1 VSQVPTALPP
11 RRRASAARRA
21 KAEQVNDILGA
32 TYPDARCELDYGNP
46 LQLLVAT
53 VLSAQCT
60 DARVNLVTPKVFER
74 WPNAADLAAADPE
87 ALEEAIRPTGFFRT
101 KAAALIGIG
110 SALVERF
117 GGAVPAR
124 LEDLVT
130 LPGVGRKTANV
141 VLGNAFGIPGITVD
155 THVGRLARRLGWTRH
170 ESPVEVEADLAALFP
185 PQEWT
190 LLCHRLIFHGRR
202 TCTAR
207 RPACDRCPLAH
218 LCPSAG
224 TGIPP
229 SPRSRSADRP

>member
-1 VSQVPTALPP
+1 MSQVPIALPP
-11 RRRASAARRA
+11 RRRAPAARRA
-21 KAEQVNDILGA
+21 KAAEVNAILAA
-32 TYPDARCELDYGNP
+32 TYPDARCELDYANP

-60 DARVNLVTPKVFER
+60 DARVNLVTPALFR
-74 WPNAADLAAADPE
+74 TWPDAAALAAADPQ
-87 ALEEAIRPTGFFRT
+87 ALEDVVRPTGFFRT
-101 KAAALIGIG
+101 KSAALIGIG
-110 SALVERF
+110 RALVERF
-117 GGAVPAR
+117 DGVVPDR

-170 ESPVEVEADLAALFP
+170 ESPIEVEADLAAIFP
-185 PQEWT
+185 PQDWT
-190 LLCHRLIFHGRR
+190 MLCHRLIFHGRR

-207 RPACDRCPLAH
+207 RPACGRCPLAQ

-224 TGIPP
+224 TGVPP
-229 SPRSRSADRP
+229 KARTRS